1 MATSLPQSVA
11 CRKTR
16 ERSYTTHERFADEV
30 GLEAYIAR
38 FLPGDDIFARLKE
51 TLIELGV
58 ERMAIVSAIGSVKDV
73 EFRDLKPGI
82 ELPLALEKTNLIQE
96 EGPFELLSL
105 EGNVVPM
112 EGEPVLHLHALLG
125 TPDGHVIGGH
135 LFKATVFSTAEI
147 TFVALRGATV
157 FKEKSDITGLTEM
170 RI

>member
-1 MATSLPQSVA
+1 M
-11 CRKTR
+11 
-16 ERSYTTHERFADEV
+16 HERFVEKIS
-30 GLEAYIAR
+30 LEAYTAR

-51 TLIELGV
+51 TLKELGV
-58 ERMAIVSAIGSVKDV
+58 ERMAILSAIGSVKDV

-82 ELPLALEKTNLIQE
+82 ELPITLEKTNLIQE

-135 LFKATVFSTAEI
+135 LFKATVFSTTEI
-147 TFVALRGATV
+147 TFVELGEATV
-157 FKEKSDITGLTEM
+157 FKKTSDTTGLTEM
-170 RI
+170 RV